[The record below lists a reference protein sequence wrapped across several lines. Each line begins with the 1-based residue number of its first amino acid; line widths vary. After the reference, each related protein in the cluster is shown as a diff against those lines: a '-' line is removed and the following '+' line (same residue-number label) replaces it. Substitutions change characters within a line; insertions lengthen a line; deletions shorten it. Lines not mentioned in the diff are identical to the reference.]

1 MRVRVRVIGLYM
13 AIVVFVIPYSREWLL
28 CVSCVGMI
36 LVAILWGYRG
46 AMVKAYL
53 MGGLIISVV
62 VVTTVYML
70 WVLYDT
76 VCGLTNSGYKQVF
89 PQSSDGKKSD

>member
-1 MRVRVRVIGLYM
+1 M
-13 AIVVFVIPYSREWLL
+13 ALVVFVIPYTREWLWCL
-28 CVSCVGMI
+28 SCIGII
-36 LVAILWGYRG
+36 LVVIVWGYRG

-70 WVLYDT
+70 WIL
-76 VCGLTNSGYKQVF
+76 
-89 PQSSDGKKSD
+89 